1 MKKLALIIVMLF
13 TINNLA
19 AQEIKKF
26 YTHASTKK
34 SETAQEV
41 VESTRSVVVLNYQ
54 GDKVALVT
62 PEVELILQLVG
73 KISKDTIKGKT
84 FQAVEVKT
92 PSGNYGTL
100 FVFDDPKIGT
110 ILLLGEA
117 YISFYTK

>member
-1 MKKLALIIVMLF
+1 MKKLALIVVMLF

-41 VESTRSVVVLNYQ
+41 EGRVRSVVVLNYE

-62 PEVELILQLVG
+62 PEAELVVQLVG
-73 KISKDTIKGKT
+73 EIKKDVLKGKSY
-84 FQAVEVKT
+84 QSVEVKT

-110 ILLLGEA
+110 VLMLENT
-117 YISFYTK
+117 YIAFYTK